1 MTDVTDFVF
10 ERLEL
15 IAERV
20 AILEAEGNTG
30 DAEFLRSPSQSR
42 SITTTPTRGEVNNC
56 ETYRTRQQLST
67 PLF

>member
-30 DAEFLRSPSQSR
+30 DAEFLRNY
-42 SITTTPTRGEVNNC
+42 GKEFAAEC
-56 ETYRTRQQLST
+56 QLEDQEFMT
-67 PLF
+67 IKDTN